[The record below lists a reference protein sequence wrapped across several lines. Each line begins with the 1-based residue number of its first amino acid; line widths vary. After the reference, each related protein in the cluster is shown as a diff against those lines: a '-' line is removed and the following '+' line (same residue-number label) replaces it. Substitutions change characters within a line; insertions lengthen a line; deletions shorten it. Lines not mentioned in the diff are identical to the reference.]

1 MHNEH
6 TDIATLTPQRERKAL
21 FAGSFNPFTIG
32 HQSLVDRGLELFD
45 KIVVAVGIS
54 ATKPVTQAEIVE
66 RLEPIRQLY
75 AGDDR
80 VEVVSYAGL
89 TVDAAQS
96 HGCQFL
102 LRGIRNA
109 IDLEYERQLAD
120 INRRISGLETV
131 MLLTLPELSA
141 VSSSTVRELQRYGR
155 DVDEFL
161 PKRKM

>member
-6 TDIATLTPQRERKAL
+6 TDIATLTTQRERKAL

-54 ATKPVTQAEIVE
+54 ATKPVTQAEIAD

-80 VEVVSYAGL
+80 VEVISYAGL

>member
-6 TDIATLTPQRERKAL
+6 TDIATTTTQRERKAL

-54 ATKPVTQAEIVE
+54 ATKPVTQAEIAE

-161 PKRKM
+161 PKSKM

>member
-6 TDIATLTPQRERKAL
+6 TDIATTTTQRERKAL

-54 ATKPVTQAEIVE
+54 ATKPVTLDEIAE